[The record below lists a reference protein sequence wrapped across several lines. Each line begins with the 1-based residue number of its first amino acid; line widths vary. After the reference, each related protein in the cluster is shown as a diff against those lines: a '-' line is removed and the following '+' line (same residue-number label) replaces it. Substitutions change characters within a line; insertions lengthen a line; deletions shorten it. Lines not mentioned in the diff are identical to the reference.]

1 MSNNVYQFPVVVSQE
16 ELDHRA
22 EAKKIIEDLKTAY
35 LVAKVCMWTS
45 IIAVLMMLV
54 VGIANAHPTPQPRP
68 ADLVEQH
75 TKRAVANYFI
85 NRFGPAPSSIT
96 QMMGA
101 RD

>member
-1 MSNNVYQFPVVVSQE
+1 MSNIYKFPVIVSQE

-22 EAKKIIEDLKTAY
+22 EAKKIMDDLEFAY
-35 LVAKVCMWTS
+35 RVAKMCMWTT
-45 IIAVLMMLV
+45 IVCIGMMIM
-54 VGIANAHPTPQPRP
+54 VGAAHSHPTPEPRP